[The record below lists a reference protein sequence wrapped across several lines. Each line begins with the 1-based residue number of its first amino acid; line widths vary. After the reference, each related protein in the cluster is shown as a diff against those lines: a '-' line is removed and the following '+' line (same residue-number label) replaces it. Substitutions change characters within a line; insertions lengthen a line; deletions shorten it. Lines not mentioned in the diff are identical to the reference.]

1 MDNNNNLSSV
11 VEEILPAV
19 VQIITPK
26 SQGTGFFLSDS
37 GLIITNKHVVSEYI
51 YVKIKTYDDKEYD
64 GQVFLGNPSLDYA
77 FIFTNAPVKKTLK
90 FVDSSSVKIA
100 EKVVAIGH
108 PFGYSFTVTDGIIS
122 TIARQSVVPGLNS
135 IGFLQLDLDINP
147 GNSGGPLI
155 RPNGNVIG
163 MITLAIIK
171 AKSIAF
177 AIPSN
182 YLLETYQNIE
192 NLQKTDL
199 LSDIYCFKCG
209 HLNKKG
215 KIYCDKC
222 GTKISKPKRPSGF
235 GDVLKPPVFAE
246 SGKNIEGPTLAC
258 KICSAINSVDKKYCG
273 RCGAVLPETKTF
285 GKTIKKTTIP
295 ANLEGEIK
303 CATCG
308 QTNKNQRYC
317 SKCGSLLKKNK

>member
-1 MDNNNNLSSV
+1 MTRKNNLSTI
-11 VEEILPAV
+11 VEGILPAI

-37 GLIITNKHVVSEYI
+37 GLIITNKHVVNKYI
-51 YVKIKTYDDKEYD
+51 YVKIRTYDDKEYD
-64 GQVFLGNPSLDYA
+64 GQVFMGNPSLDYA
-77 FIFTNAPVKKTLK
+77 FIFTNAPVKTTLK

-100 EKVVAIGH
+100 EKVIAIGH

-155 RPNGNVIG
+155 RTNGDVIG
-163 MITLAIIK
+163 MITLAVIK

-182 YLLETYQNIE
+182 YLLESYQNIE
-192 NLQKTDL
+192 NLQKNDL

-209 HLNKKG
+209 YLNKEEK
-215 KIYCDKC
+215 KYCDKC

-246 SGKNIEGPTLAC
+246 PGKIIEGPTVTC
-258 KICSAINSVDKKYCG
+258 KICSVINSTDKKYCG
-273 RCGAVLPETKTF
+273 RCGAVLPEIKTF
-285 GKTIKKTTIP
+285 GKILNKITNP
-295 ANLEGEIK
+295 AYSEEEIK
-303 CATCG
+303 CTTCG
-308 QTNKNQRYC
+308 QTNINQRYC
-317 SKCGSLLKKNK
+317 SKCGVLLKKNK